1 MVGGWR
7 WGWGIEIDGWIWD
20 GIGELGMVGDDV
32 GGWEC
37 DWDVKGC
44 MCAQM
49 EMGMRMGMR

>member
-1 MVGGWR
+1 M
-7 WGWGIEIDGWIWD
+7 DGY
-20 GIGELGMVGDDV
+20 GMVGDDV

-44 MCAQM
+44 MYAQI